1 MGDLGFGDIL
11 GSISPAYGMISGN
24 GLGGLMRYLNPPF
37 AISQMI
43 GGHDNKSAPAAPPVI
58 PGLDPG
64 PLTTN
69 APSLA
74 TLANDVP
81 TVPKADPTTSPLFAM
96 GQSLLHQPKD
106 APQAPA
112 LNVPQAQAMPF
123 NDSMVQQLLATI
135 GQNYLGRLGG

>member
-1 MGDLGFGDIL
+1 MGDLGNL
-11 GSISPAYGMISGN
+11 LPLISPAAAIATGN
-24 GLGGLMRYLNPPF
+24 GGGIMNLVSPLSMLF
-37 AISQMI
+37 
-43 GGHDNKSAPAAPPVI
+43 GGHGNKSAPAAPPVI

-69 APSLA
+69 TPSLA

-81 TVPKADPTTSPLFAM
+81 AVPKADPTTSPLFAM
-96 GQSLLHQPKD
+96 GQSLLHQPKQT
-106 APQAPA
+106 PQAPP

-123 NDSMVQQLLATI
+123 NDSMIQQLLATI